1 MRIESSSC
9 NKDRKR
15 IQADNLD
22 FCEMT
27 GNLLCVYSALVFN
40 ITVLLFAYH
49 DAYLSLHSMMSGN
62 MIQLSLHFYSVSQ
75 DCGA

>member
-15 IQADNLD
+15 RQADHLD

-27 GNLLCVYSALVFN
+27 GNLYNDGMDSK
-40 ITVLLFAYH
+40 
-49 DAYLSLHSMMSGN
+49 
-62 MIQLSLHFYSVSQ
+62 
-75 DCGA
+75 